1 MDVLNTKIKNILTE
15 KTNKIRPENIKKD
28 VNILGITGTYE
39 GQKPSGEIEILENGQ
54 VDVSNY
60 ASANVNVPIP
70 TPSLQNKSVTIT
82 ENGTQTITA
91 DSGYDGLNEVEV
103 TTNVSGS
110 IEGEYALLDFTGFTG
125 LNFTYGIKEISD
137 LDLSTITNCNN
148 AFSNFGKLQKV
159 GKLKNS
165 SKVTQMS
172 NMFYYC
178 RELVDLDLSDFNTSN
193 VTNMAYMFYY
203 CSLLTSLD
211 LSTFNTSNVTNFT
224 GIFSG
229 CSGLTKLNLST
240 FNTSRTTIM
249 TGMFAGCSNLITITF
264 GNNFILN
271 KCTSSSSLSNMFQNC
286 SNLDA
291 ETLNAI
297 LGILITFGGTSNKTL
312 NYIGLT
318 SAQATTCQTLSNW
331 SAAEAAGWT
340 TGY

>member
-28 VNILGITGTYE
+28 ITILGITGTYE
-39 GQKPSGEIEILENGQ
+39 GQKPSGEIEIIENGQ

-82 ENGTQTITA
+82 ENGTQTITP

-110 IEGEYALLDFTGFTG
+110 IEGEYALLDFTGFTN

-137 LDLSTITNCNN
+137 LDLSTITSCNSS
-148 AFSNFGKLQKV
+148 FTSFGKLQKV

-165 SKVTQMS
+165 SKVS
-172 NMFYYC
+172 SSESMFKYC
-178 RELVDLDLSDFNTSN
+178 SKLEDVDFSAFNTSN
-193 VTNMAYMFYY
+193 ITNMSSMFQS
-203 CSLLTSLD
+203 CSSLVRLD
-211 LSTFNTSNVTNFT
+211 LTNFDT
-224 GIFSG
+224 RKV
-229 CSGLTKLNLST
+229 TYMQ
-240 FNTSRTTIM
+240 R
-249 TGMFAGCSNLITITF
+249 MFQGCSNLETITF
-264 GNNFILN
+264 GNNFSLN
-271 KCTSSSSLSNMFQNC
+271 SCTGGQSLLNMFGTCAKLTN
-286 SNLDA
+286 

-312 NYIGLT
+312 NYIGLKST
-318 SAQATTCQTLSNW
+318 QAATCQTLSNW